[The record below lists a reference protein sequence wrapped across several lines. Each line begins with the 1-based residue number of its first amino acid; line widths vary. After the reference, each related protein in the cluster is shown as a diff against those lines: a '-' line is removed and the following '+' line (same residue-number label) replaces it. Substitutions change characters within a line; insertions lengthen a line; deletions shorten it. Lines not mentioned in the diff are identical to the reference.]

1 MTLGNRLADPVL
13 IVIAIGGEGSDG
25 IGNLV
30 EKRVNYRIIINFFL
44 GHSTVLSVLQFIRR
58 LLQEVAEHSYEA
70 DRQEENMFTSIRKY
84 KVRRGSAEEL
94 ARRVKEGFVPLIRQM
109 QGFRSYYLLDG
120 PSRP

>member
-1 MTLGNRLADPVL
+1 
-13 IVIAIGGEGSDG
+13 
-25 IGNLV
+25 
-30 EKRVNYRIIINFFL
+30 
-44 GHSTVLSVLQFIRR
+44 
-58 LLQEVAEHSYEA
+58 
-70 DRQEENMFTSIRKY
+70 MFTSIRKY